1 MKKEL
6 RQTVL
11 NQMKK
16 LSGKEKELTDSWLIQ
31 HLLSSAAYQK
41 AQVIATYIS
50 MPHEVSTA
58 AFIEQ
63 AQLDGKRVLVL
74 RSEERRVGKECRS
87 RWSPYH

>member
-16 LSGKEKELTDSWLIQ
+16 LSGKEKEQADNWLTQ

-41 AQVIATYIS
+41 AQVIATYLS
-50 MPHEVSTA
+50 MPHEVSTSCG
-58 AFIEQ
+58 IE
-63 AQLDGKRVLVL
+63 R
-74 RSEERRVGKECRS
+74 
-87 RWSPYH
+87 

>member
-16 LSGKEKELTDSWLIQ
+16 LTGKEKEQADSWLTQ

-41 AQVIATYIS
+41 LRLSLPIFLCRMKSQLQPLS
-50 MPHEVSTA
+50 SRLSWTA
-58 AFIEQ
+58 RGF
-63 AQLDGKRVLVL
+63 
-74 RSEERRVGKECRS
+74 
-87 RWSPYH
+87 